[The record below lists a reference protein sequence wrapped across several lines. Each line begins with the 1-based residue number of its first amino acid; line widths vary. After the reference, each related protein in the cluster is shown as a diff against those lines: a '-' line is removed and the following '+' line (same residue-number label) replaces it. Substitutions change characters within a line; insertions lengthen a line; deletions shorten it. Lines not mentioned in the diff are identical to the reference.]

1 MTVTLVSINGSSKEV
16 RSDMMVSLRL
26 REHNVE
32 RNGRSDAPIEDTERH
47 CDGKV
52 GESKWYSIVPRAY
65 NLASVFVVFCSR
77 KTCCRDDEGYFLP
90 SDECYILL
98 LSAAIIA
105 INVASHAFPS

>member
-1 MTVTLVSINGSSKEV
+1 MTVTLVSIKGSSKEV
-16 RSDMMVSLRL
+16 RSDMMVSLKIC
-26 REHNVE
+26 EHNVGGK
-32 RNGRSDAPIEDTERH
+32 GRCHAPIEDTERH

-77 KTCCRDDEGYFLP
+77 KTCCRKDEGYFLR

-98 LSAAIIA
+98 LRAAIIA
-105 INVASHAFPS
+105 INVASNAFPS